1 MSQLRRFND
10 EFLAKLSEDKYFG
23 TSAKGWIHLLEKLE
37 QIVSDHT
44 TYDSKVAV
52 ELLVATLNISYR
64 NEAFKRF
71 MVDSHRERLM
81 VALQQIVSRI
91 REDDSPR
98 LLDRLAMS
106 LVLLFNSEDFKTLVI
121 RSPIFGVLRSR
132 SKILKVP
139 NFFQKWVLRHQKP
152 QIHRVCSQYYDHQD
166 EYFTGYSLATDL
178 VEIVKEKKIVASSE
192 VYGSHREQSLSNST
206 TFSPDLNA
214 ERPTLRR
221 ENSFTPVGLSEQET
235 GVQEE
240 QCEDWEDFSSNL
252 SDDDEESEEKQE
264 TIPTLAEKKMTEA
277 SSNAPYTLSTGPSLF
292 SEERRTQV
300 SLKNRVSDDGVE
312 ATSQKCCSFFN

>member
-23 TSAKGWIHLLEKLE
+23 TSGKGWIHLLEKLE

-121 RSPIFGVLRSR
+121 RSPIFGILRSR

-152 QIHRVCSQYYDHQD
+152 QIHRVC
-166 EYFTGYSLATDL
+166 
-178 VEIVKEKKIVASSE
+178 
-192 VYGSHREQSLSNST
+192 
-206 TFSPDLNA
+206 
-214 ERPTLRR
+214 
-221 ENSFTPVGLSEQET
+221 
-235 GVQEE
+235 
-240 QCEDWEDFSSNL
+240 
-252 SDDDEESEEKQE
+252 
-264 TIPTLAEKKMTEA
+264 
-277 SSNAPYTLSTGPSLF
+277 
-292 SEERRTQV
+292 
-300 SLKNRVSDDGVE
+300 
-312 ATSQKCCSFFN
+312 